1 MTLVAILTVRR
12 AALDDFRAFERHA
25 ASVMAHH
32 GGRIERTVVV
42 PLDATPDLVKEVH
55 LVTFPDAQAF
65 QAYRA
70 DPRRDALAHLR
81 DASVV
86 HTDVLAGEDGPTY
99 GGS

>member
-42 PLDATPDLVKEVH
+42 PLAGAPELLKEVH
-55 LVTFPDAQAF
+55 LVTFPDAGAF

-86 HTDVLAGEDGPTY
+86 ATEILAGEDGPSY
-99 GGS
+99 SGS